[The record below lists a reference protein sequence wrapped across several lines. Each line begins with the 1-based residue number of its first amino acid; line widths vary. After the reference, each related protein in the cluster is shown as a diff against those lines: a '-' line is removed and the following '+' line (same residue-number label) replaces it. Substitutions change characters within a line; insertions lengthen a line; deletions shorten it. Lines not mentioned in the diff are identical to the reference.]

1 MKNIQNDLN
10 NSLNNNSLNNNNS
23 NFNDSTKLSN
33 ENFSLKNDI
42 EHYKHVINKLQFTI
56 EDYSNELNKKNRI
69 INENNFNLSQI
80 EDKNLKLKNDNDYL
94 LTIIIRL
101 SKLFSNNNL
110 LEIIHKE
117 IDHNNLDVN
126 QKNEINNML
135 LCELQRI
142 EDCFRIMKENSK
154 YW

>member
-1 MKNIQNDLN
+1 M
-10 NSLNNNSLNNNNS
+10 
-23 NFNDSTKLSN
+23 
-33 ENFSLKNDI
+33 
-42 EHYKHVINKLQFTI
+42 KLQFTI

-142 EDCFRIMKENSK
+142 EDYFRIIKENSK